1 MSHRDDPLDPLV
13 DAFLQRRIDRRQFLR
28 RATALGVSLPMASA
42 VLAAC
47 GGNDESSGTGGT
59 AGTGGGGGGDGA
71 TLRIRMV
78 NDISNLDPAFYPTGS
93 DTQAIYPVMEGLVTY
108 KYGSSETVNVLAD
121 TFEVSSDGLSIEFAL
136 KQGIQFHGGYGE
148 VTADDVKFSYERI
161 AGMTKP
167 KIDSPYRGDWAP
179 QLKEVRVRDKYSGTI
194 VLKEPFAALMN
205 STMPMGS
212 GWVLSQ
218 KAVEERGKKYATSP
232 IGTGPYEFVKW
243 TPKQRVVLKRF
254 ADYGGAAPAELLGD
268 AFAEMQFIPIEDAN
282 AADIALE
289 TGEVDFG
296 EISPQGVDRF
306 KANDQFTVIDQTTL
320 NYNWIGMNMLHPK
333 LEDIRVRQAIRLAVD
348 VPAIIEAAF
357 EGKVTRATAIIP
369 PNMGIGYW
377 EDAPVYDRDVDQARS
392 LLSDAGADGLA
403 LSLTFTEETGARDLA
418 QIVQQN
424 VDEVGIKLSLNQV
437 DSAAMY
443 ELGKNLRDRELFY
456 TGYVTQ
462 PDPSWSTVWFTC
474 RQFDEWNWMYW
485 CDEEYD
491 RLHFAALKELDEA
504 RRQEMYVTM
513 QQRWDEAAHTI
524 WTHWPTLYFGMKA
537 GVEPAIINTGYY
549 IAQGFRLT

>member
-1 MSHRDDPLDPLV
+1 MSQRDHQLDPLV
-13 DAFLQRRIDRRQFLR
+13 DAYLERRIDRRQFLR
-28 RATALGVSLPMASA
+28 RAAALGVSVPMASA

-47 GGNDESSGTGGT
+47 GDDGASTSGTGG
-59 AGTGGGGGGDGA
+59 GTGGDAPG
-71 TLRIRMV
+71 TLRIRML

-108 KYGSSETVNVLAD
+108 RYGSSETVNVLAE
-121 TFEVSSDGLSIEFAL
+121 TFELAPDGLSIDFTL
-136 KQGIQFHGGYGE
+136 KKDIQFHGGYGE
-148 VTADDVKFSYERI
+148 LTADDVKFSYERI
-161 AGMTKP
+161 AGLTRP
-167 KIDSPYRGDWAP
+167 KIDSPYRGDWSP
-179 QLKEVRVRDKYSGTI
+179 HLEEVVVRDKYSGTI

-212 GWVLSQ
+212 GWVLS
-218 KAVEERGKKYATSP
+218 KRAVEERGKKYATQP
-232 IGTGPYEFVKW
+232 IGTGPYEFVEW

-254 ADYGGAAPAELLGD
+254 ADYGGAAPPELLGD
-268 AFAEMQFIPIEDAN
+268 AFEEIHFLPIEEPS

-296 EISPQGVDRF
+296 EISPQAVERF
-306 KANDQFTVIDQTTL
+306 QSNDAFKVIEQTTL
-320 NYNWIGMNMLHPK
+320 NYSWIGMNMLHPK

-369 PNMGIGYW
+369 PNMGVGYW
-377 EDAPVYDRDVDQARS
+377 EDAPVYERDVDQARA
-392 LLSDAGADGLA
+392 LLADAGAQDLA
-403 LSLTFTEETGARDLA
+403 LSLTFTEETGSRDLA

-424 VDEVGIKLSLNQV
+424 LDEVGIRLSLNQV

-443 ELGKNLRDRELFY
+443 ELGENLRERELFY

-474 RQFDEWNWMYW
+474 EQFDEWNWMYW
-485 CDEEYD
+485 CDAEFD

-504 RRQEMYVTM
+504 RRHEMYVEM
-513 QQRWDEAAHTI
+513 QERWDAAANTI
-524 WTHWPTLYFGMKA
+524 WTHWPTLYFGMRRE
-537 GVEPAIINTGYY
+537 VEPAIINTGYY
-549 IAQGFRLT
+549 IPQGFRVA